1 MSGIGVPANDPMVVP
16 HSDGIGRCR
25 WAAETNPDLVDYHD
39 RQWGTPVHDETGLL
53 EALAMTYFENGL
65 SFAVVFGKREAFRRA
80 FRGFEP
86 AEVATFTGREIDALM
101 LDRTIVRNRAKIE
114 ATVHNA
120 RVMQSVSLNELVWR
134 HRPRRHRLRE
144 RGATR
149 QSAQPGVARVCE
161 NPSRGRISA
170 RRAGGGSFLHAGRRR
185 RERTFRRLLS
195 RPASWLNA
203 IRCIVLSLAVRLG
216 QLDRALAG
224 ILELARR
231 VRGDHRGLEAHHV
244 DLGHTGL
251 VEPVSA
257 QVG

>member
-144 RGATR
+144 RSDG
-149 QSAQPGVARVCE
+149 RVHSPE
-161 NPSRGRISA
+161 SR
-170 RRAGGGSFLHAGRRR
+170 
-185 RERTFRRLLS
+185 
-195 RPASWLNA
+195 
-203 IRCIVLSLAVRLG
+203 
-216 QLDRALAG
+216 
-224 ILELARR
+224 ELAKTLR
-231 VRGDHRGLEAHHV
+231 EAGFRLVGPAVAHSFMQAVGVENGHFEGCFRAPP
-244 DLGHTGL
+244 LG
-251 VEPVSA
+251 
-257 QVG
+257 